1 MRTKGF
7 EMAVPVA
14 LAILCAASA
23 GCSEFNLEEV
33 KSPGTISLAIGEVPD
48 ALVSDG
54 TFLKSGIDTDTNNF
68 ILSIYSTHGEK
79 IYDGKYGDRPQE
91 IVVTPGSY
99 DVAIYSTRFNPPK
112 FSAPQYGDEQTI
124 IVEENMQAKVSFIC
138 RQINAGLRLKFSN
151 DFIAKFPG
159 NGVYVKQHENKV
171 AYDYWQTKYIYVAAE
186 PFELVYST
194 EESDTVLL
202 SKSLLAGQMVTMNLS
217 YSESNTTA
225 SILNVQ
231 IDTVRDWISYGY
243 NLGLKIP
250 TGALSIEEAKS
261 HIGERVQVFGYIIGG
276 DPTTQ
281 TIRVGPPFE
290 SKSAIVIAPTMT
302 ERNRYDMFVVE
313 LPSGAVRDG
322 LNLVVNPHRLG
333 CPVLVTGT
341 IVESYYGYIG
351 IKNTKNYA
359 LL

>member
-23 GCSEFNLEEV
+23 GCSEFNLEEA
-33 KSPGTISLAIGEVPD
+33 KNPGTISLAIGEVPD
-48 ALVSDG
+48 DLVSDG

-68 ILSIYSTHGEK
+68 ILSIYSTQGEK

-124 IVEENMQAKVSFIC
+124 IVEENMQAKVSFMC

-171 AYDYWQTKYIYVAAE
+171 AYDYWQTKYIYVEAE

-261 HIGERVQVFGYIIGG
+261 HVGERVQVFGYIIGG

-333 CPVLVTGT
+333 SPVLVTGT

-351 IKNTKNYA
+351 IKSTKSYA